1 MTDMAK
7 VIILLTILDFFFFI
21 LISGSTEDFWFN
33 PKYNYEKWYEL
44 NWFGVGVLTIL
55 YWIAFL
61 PITIILLIGWLF
73 TVGRK

>member
-1 MTDMAK
+1 MTDITK

-21 LISGSTEDFWFN
+21 LISGLTEDFWFD
-33 PKYNYEKWYEL
+33 PKYNYEKWYKL

-61 PITIILLIGWLF
+61 PVAIILLIGWLF
-73 TVGRK
+73 IVGRK